1 MVLNLEEILWKMEET
16 MYTYT
21 PPSLHVH
28 SNQQEHVDTLQTE
41 HLTPYSNRVGFII
54 AYTYTRPMKYTGL
67 EKLIF
72 LFSTIWLLHWG
83 VRLTQVGINALY

>member
-1 MVLNLEEILWKMEET
+1 MVLNVELIMTAPTLASRPGW
-16 MYTYT
+16 
-21 PPSLHVH
+21 PSLNTP
-28 SNQQEHVDTLQTE
+28 SKPQEHVDTLQTE
-41 HLTPYSNRVGFII
+41 HLTPHSNRVGFII

>member
-1 MVLNLEEILWKMEET
+1 
-16 MYTYT
+16 MYISTW
-21 PPSLHVH
+21 PSLHIH
-28 SNQQEHVDTLQTE
+28 SIRQEHVDTLQTE
-41 HLTPYSNRVGFII
+41 HLTPHSNRVGFII

>member
-1 MVLNLEEILWKMEET
+1 MDLNLEEILWKTEAMMCT
-16 MYTYT
+16 STW
-21 PPSLHVH
+21 PSLHIH

-41 HLTPYSNRVGFII
+41 HLTPHSNRVGFII

>member
-1 MVLNLEEILWKMEET
+1 MCTFIW
-16 MYTYT
+16 
-21 PPSLHVH
+21 PSLHIH
-28 SNQQEHVDTLQTE
+28 SKPQEHVDTLQTE
-41 HLTPYSNRVGFII
+41 HLTPHSNRVGFII

>member
-1 MVLNLEEILWKMEET
+1 MDLNLEETLWKMEET
-16 MYTYT
+16 MYMYMPHLPLNRST
-21 PPSLHVH
+21 
-28 SNQQEHVDTLQTE
+28 QQERVDTLQTE